1 MNPKFLHLVFEG
13 TKTRL
18 SQFKSP
24 LTLEKMTALTVNFPL
39 MDVSYFNIARGVV
52 PLKQHCDLGLRNTYS
67 HVRPK
72 DDIL

>member
-39 MDVSYFNIARGVV
+39 MDGSYFNIARGVV
-52 PLKQHCDLGLRNTYS
+52 PLK
-67 HVRPK
+67 
-72 DDIL
+72 